1 MDAFIDETRAKLVE
15 AVVALCW
22 NEPLQEVLHERYEG
36 AFVEVISHLD
46 QLARCLPTRQAWDE
60 LVFLPPPTKPC
71 MPHQSG
77 HLGYIMGHVVD
88 LGWMPPCNSASANRM
103 GSSSAWHKAC
113 CLRGACWLMTL
124 PLTGLGGSPCGVC
137 HWQRRPLYEN

>member
-1 MDAFIDETRAKLVE
+1 ME

-88 LGWMPPCNSASANRM
+88 LGWMLRSLQFCISQQDGEFVCMAQGLLFEGSMLANDPATNRAEWISM
-103 GSSSAWHKAC
+103 RS
-113 CLRGACWLMTL
+113 L
-124 PLTGLGGSPCGVC
+124 PATC
-137 HWQRRPLYEN
+137 HWQRRPLHEN